1 MTRAAPAPRAG
12 HPLAGAFDALY
23 LACIWVA
30 GIAITVMSI
39 IIPVGVFMRYVLQY
53 GAQWPEPIA
62 ILLMVVFTFVGAAAA
77 YRAGGHIAVAM
88 FTDPLPPALRRA
100 VARLVEGLMLLVCAF
115 VVWYGTRL
123 SLETMGQYIAEL
135 PWMPVGVTYLA
146 IPIGSLATL
155 LFVIE
160 HMVWGPQTGR
170 DVVRF
175 GEAH

>member
-1 MTRAAPAPRAG
+1 MTQAAAPSAG
-12 HPLAGAFDALY
+12 SHPLAGAFDTLY
-23 LACIWVA
+23 RACIWAA
-30 GIAITVMSI
+30 GISITVMSI
-39 IIPVGVFMRYVLQY
+39 IIPIGVFMRYVLGF

-62 ILLMVVFTFVGAAAA
+62 IQLMVVFTFVGAAAA

-88 FTDPLPPALRRA
+88 FTDPLPPPLQRV
-100 VARLVEGLMLLVCAF
+100 VARIVEGLMLLVCAF

-123 SLETMGQYIAEL
+123 CLGTMGQYIAEL

-146 IPIGSLATL
+146 IPLGSLATL

-160 HMVWGPQTGR
+160 HMVWGPQTRR

-175 GEAH
+175 GEVH